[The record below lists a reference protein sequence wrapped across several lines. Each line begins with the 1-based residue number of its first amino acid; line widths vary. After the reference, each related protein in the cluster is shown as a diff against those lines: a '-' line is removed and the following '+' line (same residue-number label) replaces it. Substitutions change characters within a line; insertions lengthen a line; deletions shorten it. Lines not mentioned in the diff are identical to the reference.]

1 MRRGLQA
8 DPVPKRR
15 DQSVSLAVFPIM
27 SQNNDP
33 DPYAE
38 LDNRADAA
46 DLSEGLRKPMRVRRS
61 GQRHGPPASR
71 DFRIARK
78 P

>member
-15 DQSVSLAVFPIM
+15 DQSLALAVFPIM

-46 DLSEGLRKPMRVRRS
+46 DLSEGLRKPRRIRHT
-61 GQRHGPPASR
+61 GQRRASPASR